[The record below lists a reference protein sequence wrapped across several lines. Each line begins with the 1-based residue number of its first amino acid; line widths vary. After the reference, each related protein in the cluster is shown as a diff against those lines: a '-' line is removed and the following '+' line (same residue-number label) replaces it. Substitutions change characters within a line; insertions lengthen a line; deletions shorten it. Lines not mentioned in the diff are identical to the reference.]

1 MNRAIDANYVD
12 KEEDRPRLGKQQ
24 HHRRKKNATTKT
36 TQPTTKEQV
45 LFCKTMQLLSN
56 SR

>member
-1 MNRAIDANYVD
+1 MLIKKKTDLDWENNSTT
-12 KEEDRPRLGKQQ
+12 EE
-24 HHRRKKNATTKT
+24 KKNATTKT

>member
-1 MNRAIDANYVD
+1 MLIKKKTDLDWANNSTT
-12 KEEDRPRLGKQQ
+12 EEKKL
-24 HHRRKKNATTKT
+24 KNATTKT

-45 LFCKTMQLLSN
+45 LFCKTMKLLSN